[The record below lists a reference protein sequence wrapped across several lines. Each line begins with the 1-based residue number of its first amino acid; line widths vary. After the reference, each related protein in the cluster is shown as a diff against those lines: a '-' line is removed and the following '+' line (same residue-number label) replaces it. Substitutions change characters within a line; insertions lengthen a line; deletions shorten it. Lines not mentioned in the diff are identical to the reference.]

1 MKTGDNMQNKILLVS
16 LDFDQNKKIESFI
29 KKHKSENMQAIALFD
44 ENIINKVSDI
54 FTERGWLGSKQA
66 DRLKI
71 LFQKKA
77 ERKAQDWLDYI
88 EKIERAYYL
97 SIYKQIEKITIES
110 FIHTLTENVSH
121 KDSKTLAFSFK
132 GGLNPTYDACKPY
145 FEKLRNLESVSLVL
159 LR

>member
-1 MKTGDNMQNKILLVS
+1 MQKKILLVS

-29 KKHKSENMQAIALFD
+29 KKHKSENIQAIALFD

-66 DRLKI
+66 DRLKS

-77 ERKAQDWLDYI
+77 ERKARDWLDYI
-88 EKIERAYYL
+88 GKIERDYNL
-97 SIYKQIEKITIES
+97 SISKRIEKLTIES
-110 FIHTLTENVSH
+110 FIHTLTENVSY
-121 KDSKTLAFSFK
+121 KDIKSLAFSFK
-132 GGLNPTYDACKPY
+132 SGLNPTYDACKPY
-145 FEKLRNLESVSLVL
+145 FEKLRNAESVSLFL